1 MTTTRILTAA
11 ILCPLLAVTLVIA
24 PAWLLALLVAVVAA
38 LCTFELSLLLLPPL
52 QAVGQPQADIE
63 IARRGAAVGL
73 PLLLALFTFGFLL
86 VFTAYPT
93 TQLIVIAI
101 VALLLLG
108 AAVRGSIDR
117 KMGSLVGLVVSFC
130 CAALPWL
137 CVWQLLQEPY
147 RPRALV
153 LLLTLVWMSDA
164 AAYFGGNAFGKRV
177 LAAVVSPHKT
187 IEGMLC
193 SLLAGAIVVSAFA
206 PFLAWEVSFY
216 VYPLVGIVG
225 ALLATAG
232 DLLESVCK
240 RFARVSDSGSIL
252 PGHGGV
258 LDCTDGVLV
267 TAPALLLWLD
277 WLG

>member
-1 MTTTRILTAA
+1 MTTPRVLTAA
-11 ILCPLLAVTLVIA
+11 ILCPLLAVTIVSA
-24 PAWLLALLVAVVAA
+24 PAWVLALLVAAVAA
-38 LCTFELSLLLLPPL
+38 LCTFELSLLLVPPL
-52 QAVGQPQADIE
+52 QAIGRPQADIE
-63 IARRGAAVGL
+63 TARRGAAVGL

-93 TQLIVIAI
+93 PQLIIIAI

-108 AAVRGSIDR
+108 AVLRGTIDH

-137 CVWQLLQEPY
+137 CVWQLLQAPH
-147 RPRALV
+147 RPRAVV
-153 LLLTLVWMSDA
+153 LLLTLVWIADA
-164 AAYFGGNAFGKRV
+164 AAYFGGKAFGKRA
-177 LAAVVSPHKT
+177 LAKT
-187 IEGMLC
+187 ISPRKTLEGMLC

-206 PFLAWEVSFY
+206 PFLTWEVSLY

-240 RFARVSDSGSIL
+240 RFARVSDSGSIV

>member
-11 ILCPLLAVTLVIA
+11 ILCPLLAVTIVSA

-38 LCTFELSLLLLPPL
+38 LCTFELSMLLVPPL

-86 VFTAYPT
+86 IFTVYPT
-93 TQLIVIAI
+93 AQLIVIAI

-108 AAVRGSIDR
+108 AAVHGSIER

-130 CAALPWL
+130 CAALPWI
-137 CVWQLLQEPY
+137 CVWQLLQAPH

-164 AAYFGGNAFGKRV
+164 AAYFGGRAFGKRT
-177 LAAVVSPHKT
+177 LAKVVSPSKT

-193 SLLAGAIVVSAFA
+193 SLLSGAIVVSAFA
-206 PFLAWEVSFY
+206 PFLDWEVSFY
-216 VYPLVGIVG
+216 IYPLVGIVG

-252 PGHGGV
+252 PGHGGL